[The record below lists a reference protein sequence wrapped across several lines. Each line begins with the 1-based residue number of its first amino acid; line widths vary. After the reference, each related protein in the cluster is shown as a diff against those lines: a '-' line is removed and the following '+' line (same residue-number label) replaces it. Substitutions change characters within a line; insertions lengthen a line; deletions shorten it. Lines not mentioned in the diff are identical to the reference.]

1 MKLKKL
7 QKISLGLLTVFFTVS
22 TIVAQPAAP
31 SGKKWVKA
39 TYLSD
44 DFNGSFDTSKW
55 EQSIWNYAGTPT
67 LMNNNNSGVSGGN
80 LWIKATDNG
89 QSNSGAWFQSSRV
102 QSKAKVGFPMY
113 TECRIKA
120 ANISAYSTYWLNN
133 GDANNRDEI
142 DICEN
147 NPKPSITSQTYRP
160 YTMYSQYFIVKNGV
174 TERNAGN
181 FDNRN
186 LPAGNPAKGVK
197 WNTYQVLGCYWKDSK
212 HVQFYINGA
221 PAGSLTTTGVFTLA
235 QNIIWD
241 LWTGPFDYLGGLA
254 VRSDLANEAQSTMYV
269 DWINTYTLAN
279 ITGKEV
285 ESKLKSETYNY
296 KTSVSPN
303 PVSNLL
309 QVTLKSENDYNSYS
323 IIDPLGRSVAQGK
336 IAVGSAEYNVNV
348 SSLKSGI
355 YFLILNGEDDS
366 EKIKIMKN

>member
-1 MKLKKL
+1 M
-7 QKISLGLLTVFFTVS
+7 LLATMFVAAFVC
-22 TIVAQPAAP
+22 AQPAAP
-31 SGKKWVKA
+31 AGKKWVKA

-44 DFNGSFDTSKW
+44 DFNGTFNTSKW
-55 EQSIWNYAGTPT
+55 EKSIWNYSGTPT

-147 NPKPSITSQTYRP
+147 NPKPSITSQTARP

-174 TERNAGN
+174 TERKAGN
-181 FDNRN
+181 YDNRN
-186 LPAGNPAKGVK
+186 LPTGNAAKGVK

-212 HVQFYINGA
+212 NVQFYINGA
-221 PAGSLTTTGVFTLA
+221 PAGKITATGNFTLA

-254 VRSDLANEAQSTMYV
+254 VRNDLKNASQSTMYV
-269 DWINTYTLAN
+269 DWINTYTLVNTTSAKS
-279 ITGKEV
+279 TS
-285 ESKLKSETYNY
+285 SKLESTTVE
-296 KTSVSPN
+296 KTIVYPN
-303 PVSNLL
+303 PATNFLSLA
-309 QVTLKSENDYNSYS
+309 LKSDMNYTSFS
-323 IIDPLGRSVAQGK
+323 IVDLAGKTIVKNKLEAGVVKPNIDISR
-336 IAVGSAEYNVNV
+336 
-348 SSLKSGI
+348 LKTGQ
-355 YFLILNGEDDS
+355 YFLILKGNEDS
-366 EKIKIMKN
+366 EEIKFIKN